1 MKRSS
6 SKPSDTKTITSTN
19 NKRGQSLL
27 KNDLIFVGIP
37 FLLTQIFLFRKQI
50 LVYTVGEA
58 GASSSSTATTA
69 GGIDLDMPQYPT
81 TSVHGGLHEQQ
92 QQYLDHQSYWQPK
105 QPQRQRQS
113 NRKPDAIFNGFPLYY
128 HEATPTTTRP
138 QAKPQGS
145 NSSNDDS
152 DSDSDNIMG
161 DYYYSTVHCIGETYN
176 EQRLQSHTSKGKE
189 NKEIWKRMKDWSW
202 MHRSCHFQFLC
213 LDIDEQEYVIFQD
226 QDLLKDHHHHYN
238 FQNSNKNDD
247 GAREGSSRHDVI
259 ISSLL
264 QERPFIDITQSGIST
279 VSPNLTT
286 KVHDNRYEYGI
297 SLGSINLK
305 WNEYG
310 AMKLKWFPKIRTEPP
325 QNFYTLPSDVI
336 MIPFHSMAAANP
348 GHLVWD
354 DFLPIYTIL
363 HMFQMIPSTTTGSS
377 NMTTSDGV
385 IEPNENPNLLLLR
398 YSLPEWPGLWASCD
412 WLEKRRIECQQMHDK
427 FGPLLLRNPET
438 RVLNH
443 RNATNRLF
451 QTSPTKKSSN
461 LICAKHAVAGI
472 GSLTDHGTRK
482 IHGWDPRDY
491 SITHNLGRGGLLWN
505 FRNFMMTNLGIST
518 TEDQLHNHKRPYKI
532 IFSKQSSARVIDFTN
547 EITILRQKLDPKVA
561 VVEEYRFRDYTLKE
575 QAELMNS
582 ASILVTGCGGGSVT
596 GIFLPR
602 GASILIYYNPQGG
615 LSAGRRSGT
624 PARLDWDLFN
634 NLSYL
639 KVHWMPQDTM
649 NVDRTELVTF
659 IEHELRVLQREE
671 MEHNSQ

>member
-1 MKRSS
+1 MARSS
-6 SKPSDTKTITSTN
+6 LSAPTSSQSTTTSSSN
-19 NKRGQSLL
+19 HKRGQFR
-27 KNDLIFVGIP
+27 NDLIFVGIP

-50 LVYTVGEA
+50 LVYTVGEEA
-58 GASSSSTATTA
+58 RGGTTGILSSSSSKTPS
-69 GGIDLDMPQYPT
+69 GIDLDMPQYPT
-81 TSVHGGLHEQQ
+81 SDRGLNQQ
-92 QQYLDHQSYWQPK
+92 QEHLDESHWQQNQP
-105 QPQRQRQS
+105 PQRES
-113 NRKPDAIFNGFPLYY
+113 KNRKPDAMFNGYPLYY
-128 HEATPTTTRP
+128 HEITTSP
-138 QAKPQGS
+138 AVAAQGS
-145 NSSNDDS
+145 NSSNG
-152 DSDSDNIMG
+152 DNNDNDIIG

-176 EQRLQSHTSKGKE
+176 EQRLQSHNAKGKE

-213 LDIDEQEYVIFQD
+213 LDVEEQEYVIFQD
-226 QDLLKDHHHHYN
+226 PDLLKDHHHHYN
-238 FQNSNKNDD
+238 FQNHDAKES
-247 GAREGSSRHDVI
+247 SSRHDVI

-264 QERPFIDITQSGIST
+264 EERPLIDITQSGIST
-279 VSPNLTT
+279 VSQNLTT
-286 KVHDNRYEYGI
+286 KVHDNRYDYGI

-310 AMKLKWFPKIRTEPP
+310 AMKLKWYPKILTEPP
-325 QNFYTLPSDVI
+325 KSFYALPSDVI

-363 HMFQMIPSTTTGSS
+363 HMFQMIPTSTSPSSSS
-377 NMTTSDGV
+377 NMTTRDAV
-385 IEPNENPNLLLLR
+385 IEPTTNPNLLLLR
-398 YSLPEWPGLWASCD
+398 YSLPQWPGLWASCD
-412 WLEKRRIECQQMHDK
+412 WLEKRREECQKMHNK
-427 FGPLLLRNPET
+427 FGPMLLRNPET

-443 RNATNRLF
+443 RNATTKLT
-451 QTSPTKKSSN
+451 QTTPAKSSN

-491 SITHNLGRGGLLWN
+491 AITHNIGRGGLLWD
-505 FRNFMMTNLGIST
+505 FRNFMMTNLGINT
-518 TEDQLHNHKRPYKI
+518 AQDQLHNHKRPYKI

-547 EITILRQKLDPKVA
+547 EITILRQKLDPKLA
-561 VVEEYRFRDYTLKE
+561 VVEEYRFRDYTLKK
-575 QAELMNS
+575 QAELMDS
-582 ASILVTGCGGGSVT
+582 ASILVTACGGGSVT

-602 GASILIYYNPQGG
+602 GASVLIYYQPQGG
-615 LSAGRRSGT
+615 LSAGRRSKT